1 MAVVPKDDALVVV
14 DRCELPPGH
23 CIATMSDQD
32 ARGFVDTLLTPAL
45 VDPRVYLS
53 VSYIEEVARKLGM
66 EYEAEGKI
74 AGLEARVEELELE
87 LSEADKRI
95 EAIDVMESAG
105 FTARKRPGRKPAKPK
120 AKA

>member
-1 MAVVPKDDALVVV
+1 
-14 DRCELPPGH
+14 
-23 CIATMSDQD
+23 
-32 ARGFVDTLLTPAL
+32 
-45 VDPRVYLS
+45 
-53 VSYIEEVARKLGM
+53 M
-66 EYEAEGKI
+66 EYEAEGKV

-87 LSEADKRI
+87 LAEADKRI

>member
-1 MAVVPKDDALVVV
+1 MAVVPRDDSLVVV
-14 DRCELPPGH
+14 ERCEMPPGH
-23 CIATMSDQD
+23 CIATMADQD
-32 ARGFVDTLLTPAL
+32 PKGFVDTLLTPAL

-53 VSYIEEVARKLGM
+53 VSWIEECARKLGM
-66 EYEAEGKI
+66 EYEDDRKA
-74 AGLEARVEELELE
+74 AALEARVEELELE
-87 LSEADKRI
+87 LAEADKRI

>member
-1 MAVVPKDDALVVV
+1 MAVVPKDDSLVVV
-14 DRCELPPGH
+14 DRCEMPPGQ
-23 CIATMSDQD
+23 CLVTMSHDD
-32 ARGFVDTLLTPAL
+32 PRGFVDTLLTPAV

-53 VSYIEEVARKLGM
+53 VSWIEETARKLGM
-66 EYEAEGKI
+66 VYADEAK
-74 AGLEARVEELELE
+74 AAALEARVEELELE
-87 LSEADKRI
+87 LAEADKRI